1 MKTHDIKAPDF
12 TRPVFVKLEAWG
24 SLLTVS
30 LDSSWHR
37 KTAHL
42 DVKRINEHPRL
53 EIPPRLVCW
62 RCTRHLI
69 PSTGWEGVRK
79 SRTSSHGCLS
89 ARANGK
95 CGASSASLGGFERV
109 GGRFMIHP
117 FYLCIIRAMKLIFDS
132 TCSDFALGGLVF
144 KMSRCCDQV
153 WLTWIWCVSCP
164 SVVFHAYWH
173 FLQFENNY
181 TLPTYEG

>member
-1 MKTHDIKAPDF
+1 MIYQHFFFFFSEKDTREKKKHRPNVLKMIIFPFMKTHDIKAPDF

-30 LDSSWHR
+30 LESSWHR

-69 PSTGWEGVRK
+69 PSTGREGVRK

-95 CGASSASLGGFERV
+95 CGASPASLGGFERV
-109 GGRFMIHP
+109 GGD
-117 FYLCIIRAMKLIFDS
+117 LWS
-132 TCSDFALGGLVF
+132 TPSTSALYV
-144 KMSRCCDQV
+144 R
-153 WLTWIWCVSCP
+153 W
-164 SVVFHAYWH
+164 
-173 FLQFENNY
+173 N
-181 TLPTYEG
+181 